1 MDRRSAEALTGYRAC
16 LRPFCLS
23 LNLGVPDAARPP
35 SGAGGRY
42 WDRTSDLF
50 GVKQLARRDDHVV
63 PLTDLLKHVPV
74 SPSKSTNVRGDCH
87 SVRHSHHRLDRG
99 LVRGGP
105 RVREETVDDFDE
117 VAAGDVSGG

>member
-50 GVKQLARRDDHVV
+50 GVKADAFARVLTSCGATYSLSCAFVLARIG
-63 PLTDLLKHVPV
+63 T
-74 SPSKSTNVRGDCH
+74 
-87 SVRHSHHRLDRG
+87 
-99 LVRGGP
+99 
-105 RVREETVDDFDE
+105 
-117 VAAGDVSGG
+117 